1 LILLRFPAAC
11 SFASFAFLAKTVA
24 ELSQNPE
31 RSSGLSRGLVRGAI
45 QPLQRLALHLQLHLR
60 VPLSMATAVNDSGMV
75 VGASTPANLPVHPFV
90 WTKTDGMI
98 DLTAPGKR

>member
-31 RSSGLSRGLVRGAI
+31 ISSGLSQNARGLVRGAI
-45 QPLQRLALHLQLHLR
+45 QPLQRLAFHLRLHLR
-60 VPLSMATAVNDSGMV
+60 VLLEDLRIALAEELRHPL
-75 VGASTPANLPVHPFV
+75 VGDAA
-90 WTKTDGMI
+90 G
-98 DLTAPGKR
+98 A